1 MILKLDLHYS
11 HKDPEVLALM
21 HLMNILPLF
30 VPAGCTDIMQ
40 ECGTVMNKP
49 FKNAMKAEFR
59 DHLHRDFEKFCRENP
74 EKRPSEWAPH
84 LNLGDLKSRIVSFVE
99 AGLRALETPEM
110 RNAIIKAFAE
120 DGRFREIRSEEM
132 QSAARMELLTKRMAE
147 LVFVPDDV
155 EENRE
160 DEEQALAADI
170 DDDSDSD
177 NDDDLQIVDNEED

>member
-30 VPAGCTDIMQ
+30 VPDGCTDIMQ

-74 EKRPSEWAPH
+74 EKRPSEWAPN
-84 LNLGDLKSRIVSFVE
+84 LNLGDLKPLIVSFVE
-99 AGLRALETPEM
+99 TGLRALETPEM
-110 RNAIIKAFAE
+110 KATIIKAFVE
-120 DGRFREIRSEEM
+120 DGRFREIRSDEM
-132 QSAARMELLTKRMAE
+132 QSAARIELLAERMAE

-160 DEEQALAADI
+160 DEEQALAVDI

-177 NDDDLQIVDNEED
+177 NDDDSEIVEGEKD